1 MEVSG
6 TADEMF
12 SEGVRLFEKFGD
24 VSTIKVPC
32 TREGLDACYR
42 LSKELVKTNVT
53 LVFCGPA
60 ILQLAQVATLCFS
73 FRWSS

>member
-32 TREGLDACYR
+32 TREGLDA
-42 LSKELVKTNVT
+42 VIV
-53 LVFCGPA
+53 
-60 ILQLAQVATLCFS
+60 
-73 FRWSS
+73 